1 MAFSDKVMNALK
13 KVGQVIHNPKTGNKI
28 TIPSALTSDDPN
40 LKQAGEE
47 MADKV
52 IAKAKAQM
60 KKSSGLMK
68 KLDRQR
74 RKDDPGVKIKGYDKT
89 DPYTQKVHTLKH
101 KQPKKTEKDPNKP
114 KADHEHE
121 IERTMSPANKKKY
134 DAAVKQAEK
143 DFQAQLKKMD
153 PSQQSWET
161 ARQYYDYEVNKAKE
175 KYQDPLTPDQQA
187 YQDYKKARTDFE
199 KERRRGDQYK
209 KDNQG
214 RRAPNTPYLGQA
226 AVEPKPSDFPG
237 AQDFLDKQKGTQDP
251 YNPKGMDSDDPSFY
265 DPEKEL
271 KRRKRVGRTGKE
283 LSRKEAKQYVKENKE
298 EVLKYVIKRIIKEEK
313 ENLITEGTRW
323 LVGIEQPN
331 GKVTS
336 TYGHYD
342 GYPEWAGKHLKKY
355 YNNPAKAKEL
365 LKLGKSGISTIGPK
379 IKGSKDHSF
388 EKPDKGVTVFYGR
401 DRGEKDNWLSNWKNR
416 DAVKFNSGEEYAYI
430 YNLKEKQWYYK
441 AEYGNPREW
450 TKLK

>member
-1 MAFSDKVMNALK
+1 MPFSDKVMNVLK
-13 KVGQVIHNPKTGNKI
+13 KVKIVNPKTGNKI
-28 TIPSALTSDDPN
+28 EIPSALSSDDPEMQ
-40 LKQAGEE
+40 KKGEE
-47 MADKV
+47 MANKV

-60 KKSSGLMK
+60 TKRTGLDQ

-74 RKDDPGVKIKGYDKT
+74 RADDPGVKIKGYDKT
-89 DPYTQKVHTLKH
+89 DPYLQKVHTLKPPP
-101 KQPKKTEKDPNKP
+101 PKKTEKDPNKP
-114 KADHEHE
+114 KADHEHD
-121 IERTMSPANKKKY
+121 IKRTMSPANKKKF

-143 DFQAQLKKMD
+143 DYQSAPTRDAGEAQD
-153 PSQQSWET
+153 
-161 ARQYYDYEVNKAKE
+161 ARDRYEYEVNKARE

-209 KDNQG
+209 KDNKG

-298 EVLKYVIKRIIKEEK
+298 EVLKYVIKKIIKEE
-313 ENLITEGTRW
+313 L
-323 LVGIEQPN
+323 
-331 GKVTS
+331 
-336 TYGHYD
+336 
-342 GYPEWAGKHLKKY
+342 
-355 YNNPAKAKEL
+355 
-365 LKLGKSGISTIGPK
+365 
-379 IKGSKDHSF
+379 
-388 EKPDKGVTVFYGR
+388 
-401 DRGEKDNWLSNWKNR
+401 
-416 DAVKFNSGEEYAYI
+416 DAS
-430 YNLKEKQWYYK
+430 
-441 AEYGNPREW
+441 
-450 TKLK
+450 